1 MSHKCFISFKKEDA
15 TYKDEIVKKLR
26 WEDVIVKSLDRWI
39 DSENDDY
46 IMSQIR
52 KDYLGDSTVTV
63 FIVGGHSSELE
74 GEDELNR
81 DKNHFIKR
89 ELQASLYNG
98 EPPNTR
104 NGILGVV
111 LPAVQERIFKGLYT
125 CPKCGK
131 VHLEPF
137 LTTYKRN
144 IIFRI
149 ENVLVK
155 IKITVPRV
163 KCSNCNSTHALLPDF
178 CIPLKQYSNQAVLS
192 IASEAGKTSTEN
204 VATKLNIDSK
214 QVRRFVNI
222 VKSNMNN
229 ILLIHTKQET
239 SFKSKIDCNSSVNV
253 IIESLPENFTEIF
266 FEEYSYV
273 FLYVKNK
280 RELYMQFKKLLS

>member
-1 MSHKCFISFKKEDA
+1 MQNEGVPTNENIPKKITEILINNNINIQDAEQTLPDSIIKDIQDHIS
-15 TYKDEIVKKLR
+15 TL
-26 WEDVIVKSLDRWI
+26 
-39 DSENDDY
+39 
-46 IMSQIR
+46 
-52 KDYLGDSTVTV
+52 
-63 FIVGGHSSELE
+63 LE
-74 GEDELNR
+74 PA
-81 DKNHFIKR
+81 DKF
-89 ELQASLYNG
+89 LSV
-98 EPPNTR
+98 P
-104 NGILGVV
+104 
-111 LPAVQERIFKGLYT
+111 

-131 VHLEPF
+131 LHLEPF

-163 KCSNCNSTHALLPDF
+163 KCDNCNSTHALLPDF

-192 IASEAGKTSTEN
+192 IASEADKTSTED

-229 ILLIHTKQET
+229 ILLIHTKQEA

-253 IIESLPENFTEIF
+253 IIESLPENFTELF

-273 FLYVKNK
+273 FLYIKNK